1 MASNTLVQPTTPTVL
16 AIQLTLL
23 QAYYLGLFI
32 ATPINRPLVIKELTF
47 YIAKKTTL

>member
-1 MASNTLVQPTTPTVL
+1 MVYNTLVQPTIPAVL

-32 ATPINRPLVIKELTF
+32 ATLINRPLVIKELTF
-47 YIAKKTTL
+47 YIAKKTIL